1 MLSDNERKRQPMN
14 FDVAIYLRKSQADR
28 DAERK
33 AAARGEP
40 YDTLEKHRAELLRL
54 ARREGYNV
62 VDIFEEVVSG
72 SYIGERPEMQ
82 KLLKNVQEL
91 KYDAVL
97 VVDIDRL
104 GRGDKVDQGR
114 IERAFKESDTLI
126 ITPTEVLDLNN
137 ESGEFTVEVKT
148 FLARMEYKQIRKRL
162 LAGRRR
168 SQEAGKDTSQ
178 KPPYGYRKDNN
189 KRLVIHE
196 EEARIVRLIYD
207 WCIDDGL
214 GRVQIAERL
223 TEMGIPSPTGKPI
236 WSHVTVRKILGNPK
250 YKGDQVF
257 GRVKWTKQEDGS
269 YKTALVKDPDKLTIA
284 EGAHEPIIPRDRWEK
299 AQEVIRSRRRA
310 PVRSDLGMVN
320 PLAGVLRC
328 KICGNAILANNP
340 ANRPS
345 IYLYCDTPR
354 CTQKRIALHR
364 VEEVMLQQLNQIMSR
379 LKILEDRISTRQ
391 QVRNDVAQFTE
402 MRIRKLKDELAKK
415 HRQRDNLHDLLEDGT
430 YTKEVFLERSRKVQE
445 SIDLLEKEIAAA
457 EQELMKMR
465 AENQAVMNLIPALER
480 GIEAYQLA
488 ETAEEKNRILKTFIK
503 EMRYYRDRSWTG
515 PYQFEL
521 EIELYE

>member
-1 MLSDNERKRQPMN
+1 MSKLRNW
-14 FDVAIYLRKSQADR
+14 DVAIYLRKSQADR
-28 DAERK
+28 DAERE
-33 AAARGEP
+33 AAARGEV
-40 YDTLEKHRAELLRL
+40 YDTLEKHRAELLRV

-72 SYIGERPEMQ
+72 GFIGERPEMQ
-82 KLLKNVQEL
+82 KLLKNVQDL
-91 KYDAVL
+91 KYDGVL
-97 VVDIDRL
+97 VVDVDRL
-104 GRGDKVDQGR
+104 GRGDKMDQGR

-126 ITPTEVLDLNN
+126 ITPTEILDLNN
-137 ESGEFTVEVKT
+137 ESGEFAVEVKT
-148 FLARMEYKQIRKRL
+148 FLARMEYKQIKKRL

-178 KPPYGYRKDNN
+178 KPPYGYRKDKN

-207 WCIDDGL
+207 WCIDEGL

-223 TEMGIPSPTGKPI
+223 SEMGIPSPTGRPI

-257 GRVKWTKQEDGS
+257 GRVKWTKQETGK
-269 YKTALVKDPDKLTIA
+269 YKTALVKDPGKLTIVEA
-284 EGAHEPIIPRDRWEK
+284 AHEPIIPRERWDK
-299 AQEVIRSRRRA
+299 AQEIINGRRRA
-310 PVRSDLGMVN
+310 SVRDDLGMVN
-320 PLAGVLRC
+320 PLATILRC
-328 KICGNAILANNP
+328 KKCGNAILANNP

-354 CTQKRIALHR
+354 CPQKRITLHR
-364 VEEVMLQQLNQIMSR
+364 VEEVMLQQLNQLMSR
-379 LKILEDRISTRQ
+379 LKVLQDRIAKRQ
-391 QVRNDVAQFTE
+391 KARKEVTQLTE
-402 MRIRKLKDELAKK
+402 RRIRKLKDELAKK
-415 HRQRDNLHDLLEDGT
+415 YRQRDNLHDLLEDGT
-430 YTKEVFLERSRKVQE
+430 YTKEMFLERSRKVQE
-445 SIDLLEKEIAAA
+445 SIDLLEKEISEA
-457 EQELMKMR
+457 EQDLKKMR
-465 AENQAVMNLIPALER
+465 AESETVSNLIPALAR

-488 ETAEEKNRILKTFIK
+488 ETAEEKNRILKSFIK
-503 EMRYYRDRSWTG
+503 EMRYNREKDWNG